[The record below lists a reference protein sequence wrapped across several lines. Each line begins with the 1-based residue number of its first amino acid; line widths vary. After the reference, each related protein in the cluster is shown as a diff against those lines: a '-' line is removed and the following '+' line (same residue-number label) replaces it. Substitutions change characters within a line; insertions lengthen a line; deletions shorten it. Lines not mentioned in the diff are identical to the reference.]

1 MWRRIVVIEM
11 TSARNAIKIGA
22 AFFSL
27 MVVWSLITPL
37 FSGPDEPSNFI
48 RSAAVVRGEWV
59 GENYP
64 ASIQKSYWTTYV
76 QIDPQFGT
84 ANAIPWCF
92 VWLPANPGCGD
103 AVEDAPVVD
112 IPTWTNMGRYPPLP
126 FVLSGIGTVFGATN
140 LSVHM
145 ARIMTSF
152 VCALLIAYSAY
163 AILRRKQSL
172 LGLLVALTPGTIFLA
187 SAMNPSAIEICSA
200 IALWSILPSVHQGQ
214 VNDRIIQQAFIVAG
228 VLLIATRPIG
238 IAMYVVISVISW
250 LAFGSMKFFLIIKAN
265 KVALSLHLL
274 TATFMAWWYVAVY
287 SYQTSPSLT
296 VGTEKVSITT
306 QITQSM
312 SHIPELLD
320 NFVGNFGWLDTPIPR
335 GALWLYVFSVSVFVI
350 NALSQLGKRSAQ
362 VLVLLS
368 MTVICI
374 AIAIDLNFYAMFGW
388 FGAQGRHIAPI
399 LVGVPL
405 LIAIQSSF
413 GNRLQIAIVTG
424 WTVTMVWAGLGA
436 LRRYTVGINGSH
448 AFSMLANRT
457 WNPASGFWIS
467 VLLLVAASVLVATTV
482 LSSRRALA
490 DQ

>member
-1 MWRRIVVIEM
+1 
-11 TSARNAIKIGA
+11 
-22 AFFSL
+22 
-27 MVVWSLITPL
+27 MVVWSFITPL

-92 VWLPANPGCGD
+92 VWLPANPGCGV

-112 IPTWTNMGRYPPLP
+112 VPTWTNMGRYPPLP
-126 FVLSGIGTVFGATN
+126 FVLSGVGTVFGATN

-145 ARIMTSF
+145 ARIITSLI
-152 VCALLIAYSAY
+152 CALLIAFSAY
-163 AILRRKQSL
+163 AIMRRKQSL

-200 IALWSILPSVHQGQ
+200 IALWSILPSLHQGQ
-214 VNDRIIQQAFIVAG
+214 VNDRIIQQGFIIVG

-238 IAMYVVISVISW
+238 IAMYLVISITSW
-250 LAFGSMKFFLIIKAN
+250 LAFGSMRFFSFIKAN
-265 KVALSLHLL
+265 KVAYSFHLL
-274 TATFMAWWYVAVY
+274 TAILMAWWYVAVY

-296 VGTEKVSITT
+296 VGTEKLSITT
-306 QITQSM
+306 RITQSM

-320 NFVGNFGWLDTPIPR
+320 NIVGNFGWLDTPIPR
-335 GALWLYVFSVSVFVI
+335 GALWLYVIGVAVFVFT
-350 NALSQLGKRSAQ
+350 ALSQLGKRSAH
-362 VLVLLS
+362 VLILLS
-368 MTVICI
+368 MTVICSS
-374 AIAIDLNFYAMFGW
+374 IAIDMNFYAMFGW

-405 LIAIQSSF
+405 LITTQSSV
-413 GNRLQIAIVTG
+413 GNRLQIAIVTV
-424 WTVTMVWAGLGA
+424 WSVTMVWAGLGA
-436 LRRYTVGINGSH
+436 LRRYTVGVNGSH
-448 AFSMLANRT
+448 AFSMIINRT
-457 WNPASGFWIS
+457 WNPVIGFWMS
-467 VLLLVAASVLVATTV
+467 VLLLVAATAFVATTV
-482 LSSRRALA
+482 LSSRQALA